1 MIEIEIDLT
10 PEQIEHVISEHDDYP
25 QRFYLPKKRF
35 DLLLQILC
43 NKADKFH
50 DEVPE
55 GYNPYHELHEW
66 FEGLE
71 SEGPEV
77 RFIIG
82 DEPEDE

>member
-1 MIEIEIDLT
+1 MMELEITLTAEQVDEVIEA
-10 PEQIEHVISEHDDYP
+10 HSNYP
-25 QRFYLPKKRF
+25 QRFYMSKKRF

-43 NKADKFH
+43 NQADKFH